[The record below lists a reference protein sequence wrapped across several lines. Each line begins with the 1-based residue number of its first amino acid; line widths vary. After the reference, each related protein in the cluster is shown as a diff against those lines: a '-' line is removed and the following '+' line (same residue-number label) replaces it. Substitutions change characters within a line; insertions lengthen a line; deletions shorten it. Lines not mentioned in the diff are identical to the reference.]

1 MSMPFLLTEIAL
13 ELLGNK
19 FYDVNGEN
27 HDDLKDLFASC
38 TTQLDNGGG
47 GDESAA
53 AASETAAGIAI
64 GSSHLIS
71 QLGIGEIRLV
81 GNGGNRCRN
90 NSKESISWLNNQLKK
105 VLQNC
110 GSNDEGR

>member
-27 HDDLKDLFASC
+27 HADLKDLFASC
-38 TTQLDNGGG
+38 TTQLDN
-47 GDESAA
+47 DEG
-53 AASETAAGIAI
+53 TAID
-64 GSSHLIS
+64 SSHLIS
-71 QLGIGEIRLV
+71 QLGINEICLV
-81 GNGGNRCRN
+81 GNGGNRRRN
-90 NSKESISWLNNQLKK
+90 CNKESIEWLNEQLKK

-110 GSNDEGR
+110 GSNEKGS